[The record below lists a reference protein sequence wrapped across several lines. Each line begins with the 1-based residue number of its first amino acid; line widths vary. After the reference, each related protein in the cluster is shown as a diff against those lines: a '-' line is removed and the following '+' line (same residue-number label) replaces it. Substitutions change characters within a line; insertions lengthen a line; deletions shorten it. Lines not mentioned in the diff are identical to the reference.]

1 MLPCSAYFTSRPGQ
15 PKPIGVPCTFSEMT
29 CRMSRVSVFPCFAC
43 WKTWSFS
50 QPVFHFRSILVACPS
65 FSPAN
70 NFISCFP
77 ATEYNCSLNVWQGI
91 SSPIH
96 IEDLQAV
103 AHPLA
108 GILEMVFNVVSSRH
122 HSPSP

>member
-1 MLPCSAYFTSRPGQ
+1 MGQVETGQGRDNNPLQWGPWRSCMLL
-15 PKPIGVPCTFSEMT
+15 
-29 CRMSRVSVFPCFAC
+29 
-43 WKTWSFS
+43 W
-50 QPVFHFRSILVACPS
+50 FRK
-65 FSPAN
+65 F
-70 NFISCFP
+70 
-77 ATEYNCSLNVWQGI
+77 SLNVWQGI

-108 GILEMVFNVVSSRH
+108 GILEMVFNVASSRH